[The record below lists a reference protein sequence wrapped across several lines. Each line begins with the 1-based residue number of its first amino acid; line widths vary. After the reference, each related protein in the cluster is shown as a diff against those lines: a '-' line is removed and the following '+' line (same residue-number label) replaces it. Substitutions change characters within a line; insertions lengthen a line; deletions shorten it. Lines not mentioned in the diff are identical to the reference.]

1 MLRALDRAGPRPLA
15 GSLAALLAPRLPAL
29 LLTAALATPLAL
41 TGCAIDERDLEG
53 WPAVAGGK
61 GRLAAV
67 LADDHRDGR
76 LRSQAATLLIRE
88 GALDHLMGVVQTA
101 TPEQRG
107 GHLDRAALAIVE
119 ILTAPP
125 AADSAVAQAN
135 AASLGYYLLE
145 YIDEIQAAAAP
156 PAAAEPLDAALDAQL
171 VGALVDWSLTQLHR
185 PENER
190 AKPSRK
196 LEDIVLAALV
206 ARPAIAAPRVLDRM
220 RTAADVRSLLA
231 MNALLSPLAAPEL
244 RRAQAEHLLAF
255 ARTVHPE
262 VPPALAQAMVDNRN
276 PPLLHY
282 LLDAARDP
290 RVPVPTREIGLLAA
304 KNLLKTDA
312 LGGLLLLLREDDPA
326 SQNIFRLNALDYAWD
341 LGGPARLADALQALP
356 PEGTWWP
363 DGVMFRAHVDSFCDH
378 KLAPARDAVRP
389 VLERL
394 VDDPNW
400 VTRAYALRCVERLYP
415 ADAAR
420 LLAPLVDDETPLPGW
435 DAAGATTLGAHAR
448 AVVATARGE

>member
-1 MLRALDRAGPRPLA
+1 MLRAL
-15 GSLAALLAPRLPAL
+15 
-29 LLTAALATPLAL
+29 TAALLAL
-41 TGCAIDERDLEG
+41 TGCAIDEQDLAG
-53 WPAVAGGK
+53 WPAVAGGE

-67 LADDHRDGR
+67 LADEHRDAR
-76 LRSQAATLLIRE
+76 LRSHAVTLLIRE
-88 GALDHLMGVVQTA
+88 GALDHLMGVVHTA
-101 TPEQRG
+101 TPDQRG
-107 GHLDRAALAIVE
+107 GHLERYARAIVA
-119 ILTAPP
+119 LLAPPP
-125 AADSAVAQAN
+125 AAEATADPEAARAQAN
-135 AASLGYYLLE
+135 AAALGYYLLE
-145 YIDEIQAAAAP
+145 YADEIRAPAAP
-156 PAAAEPLDAALDAQL
+156 PAAGGAPPANSPADPPDNAPAATLDATLAA
-171 VGALVDWSLTQLHR
+171 ALVDWSLTQLHQ
-185 PENER
+185 PENQR

-220 RTAADVRSLLA
+220 RTAADVRALLA
-231 MNALLSPLAAPEL
+231 MNALLSPITAPDL
-244 RRAQAEHLLAF
+244 RRAQAEQLLAF
-255 ARTVHPE
+255 ARKVHPE
-262 VPPALAQAMVDNRN
+262 IPPALAQAMVDNRN
-276 PPLLHY
+276 PTLLRA

-326 SQNIFRLNALDYAWD
+326 GQNIFRLNALDYTWD

-356 PEGTWWP
+356 PDGTWWP

-415 ADAAR
+415 ADAAL

-448 AVVATARGE
+448 AVVAAAQGE